1 MNKKVYFFFDSVNVM
16 VSFLVCRFVFMHYL
30 YYYYYATI
38 VTFSVPER
46 DLLGPLSVI
55 LIMTYSVVVL
65 LSFFYRKHVDRKMIL
80 VLYAIYF
87 ACLAFLL
94 VFKSMGIRGLVLNPM
109 ETLQD
114 MQSGNVFVPLMNLVM
129 FIPLGTLITR
139 KKQILVA
146 VFGVIGVE
154 IVQYFFSF
162 GICDTGDIILNILG
176 IFTGIAIRQI
186 GLLKFFLE
194 KIG

>member
-129 FIPLGTLITR
+129 FIIHSFRFTQGTTLNENV
-139 KKQILVA
+139 LCSL
-146 VFGVIGVE
+146 FC
-154 IVQYFFSF
+154 S
-162 GICDTGDIILNILG
+162 II
-176 IFTGIAIRQI
+176 
-186 GLLKFFLE
+186 
-194 KIG
+194 

>member
-1 MNKKVYFFFDSVNVM
+1 MTFFK
-16 VSFLVCRFVFMHYL
+16 L
-30 YYYYYATI
+30 
-38 VTFSVPER
+38 
-46 DLLGPLSVI
+46 
-55 LIMTYSVVVL
+55 
-65 LSFFYRKHVDRKMIL
+65 
-80 VLYAIYF
+80 
-87 ACLAFLL
+87 
-94 VFKSMGIRGLVLNPM
+94 
-109 ETLQD
+109 
-114 MQSGNVFVPLMNLVM
+114 
-129 FIPLGTLITR
+129 IPLGTLITR